1 MAIHIISC
9 REIREKMRVV
19 GVMMFISNEG
29 VNSAKSVGNLCRSFG
44 LVSCAMFM
52 LTACGGG
59 KSYGAKDADGDGV
72 DNATD
77 VFINDATE
85 TKDSDGDGVGD
96 NGDNCPSS
104 SNADQSDKDGDG
116 TGDAC
121 DTAIP
126 TVYGPFASA
135 FDSTAADSVSYTG
148 QTARQLLILSLV
160 RTVEAI
166 REDAGAT
173 VAAVTAS
180 MDLYI
185 TGNDKAVDSV
195 AHGYTLTGQTVI
207 PGPTFAD
214 ISSGKNL
221 NGKIA
226 GGNGAG
232 GGETTK
238 LINEEFFGW
247 EQGLDA
253 TPLPI
258 ELVDYLINRVAIEST
273 DGTSFT
279 VPTPDGPATIE
290 FTKGTEVDAAGRNL
304 RQLIQKFLLGAVNFS
319 QLSNDYLKA
328 DFANQLTQEGT
339 KAYAGGEHNWDEA
352 FGYYGAARD
361 NNSYTDNEAA
371 GKSGRDGWSKG
382 YYDSNNDSQIDV
394 RSEVN
399 LALSQNCAKRDRQD
413 TDGDGVGDTNLSK
426 EAFDAFLLGRHVLSE
441 ATAAGS
447 LSAGQAAVVTA
458 QAKAASLAVEKCIA
472 ATVIHYINDV
482 TDDISTISNGQY
494 ANAKNF
500 TDYAKHWSEMKG
512 FALGLQFSPDSP
524 FHASTTALADLKKIL
539 SDMGDAPVLA
549 DGSQN
554 GVAPTGTADEALAAY
569 VATLDAAKE
578 KLATAYGF
586 PEATVAVW

>member
-1 MAIHIISC
+1 MG
-9 REIREKMRVV
+9 E
-19 GVMMFISNEG
+19 MMFILNEAISNTT
-29 VNSAKSVGNLCRSFG
+29 SVRNICRSVG
-44 LVSCAMFM
+44 LVSCALFM

-77 VFINDATE
+77 AFINDAAETE
-85 TKDSDGDGVGD
+85 DSDGDGVGD
-96 NGDNCPSS
+96 NGDNCPSA
-104 SNADQSDKDGDG
+104 SNADQSDTDGDS

-121 DTAIP
+121 DTAML
-126 TVYGPFASA
+126 TVYGPFESA

-148 QTARQLLILSLV
+148 QTARQLLILGLV
-160 RTVEAI
+160 KTAEGI
-166 REDAGAT
+166 TEDAGQT
-173 VAAVTAS
+173 VAALTSS
-180 MDLYI
+180 MDLYV

-195 AHGYTLTGQTVI
+195 AHGFTISGETVI
-207 PGPTFAD
+207 PGPTFGD

-232 GGETTK
+232 GGEITK
-238 LINEEFFGW
+238 LINDEFFGW
-247 EQGLDA
+247 TEGLDS

-258 ELVDYLINRVAIEST
+258 ELVNYLINRLAVEAT

-279 VPTPDGPATIE
+279 VPTPDGPATIALG
-290 FTKGTEVDAAGRNL
+290 KGTEVDDKGRNL
-304 RQLIQKFLLGAVNFS
+304 RQLLQKFLLGAVNFS

-328 DFANQLTQEGT
+328 DFANQLAQEGT

-352 FGYYGAARD
+352 FGYYGAAR
-361 NNSYTDNEAA
+361 N
-371 GKSGRDGWSKG
+371 
-382 YYDSNNDSQIDV
+382 NNDFTDDEAVGKTPGTGFTASRAAWANGYNDANGDGSIDV
-394 RSEVN
+394 RSEFN
-399 LALSQNCAKRDRQD
+399 LALSQNCAKRDRKD
-413 TDGDGVGDTNLSK
+413 ADGDGVGDTNLSK

-441 ATAAGS
+441 ATATGA

-524 FHASTTALADLKKIL
+524 FHASTSALADLKQIL

-554 GVAPTGTADEALAAY
+554 GVAATGTADEALAAY
-569 VATLDAAKE
+569 VVTLDAAKE

>member
-1 MAIHIISC
+1 
-9 REIREKMRVV
+9 
-19 GVMMFISNEG
+19 MFISKETIESKINTRS
-29 VNSAKSVGNLCRSFG
+29 VNRSLG
-44 LVSCAMFM
+44 LVACAVLM
-52 LTACGGG
+52 LSGCGGD
-59 KSYGAKDADGDGV
+59 SYASKDSDGDGV
-72 DNATD
+72 ANGTDAFATNAAESADT
-77 VFINDATE
+77 
-85 TKDSDGDGVGD
+85 DGDGVGD
-96 NGDNCPSS
+96 NGDNCPAVA
-104 SNADQSDKDGDG
+104 NTTQADKDGDG
-116 TGDAC
+116 TGDVC

-135 FDSTAADSVSYTG
+135 FDSAGADSVSYTG

-160 RTVEAI
+160 RTAEAI

-180 MDLYI
+180 MDLYV

-195 AHGYTLTGQTVI
+195 AHGFTVKGGETVI

-238 LINEEFFGW
+238 LINDEFFGW
-247 EQGLDA
+247 TQGLDA

-258 ELVDYLINRVAIEST
+258 ELVDYLINRVAVEST

-371 GKSGRDGWSKG
+371 GKSGRDGWSNG
-382 YYDSNNDSQIDV
+382 YYDSSTDSQIDV

-399 LALSQNCAKRDRQD
+399 LALSQNCAKRDRKD
-413 TDGDGVGDTNLSK
+413 ADGDGVGDTNLSK

-441 ATAAGS
+441 ATAAGT
-447 LSAGQAAVVTA
+447 LSAGQAAVVVA
-458 QAKAASLAVEKCIA
+458 QAKAAALGVEKCIA
-472 ATVIHYINDV
+472 ATVVHYINDV
-482 TDDISTISNGQY
+482 TDDIATISDGQY

-524 FHASTTALADLKKIL
+524 FHASTAALADLKKIL

-554 GVAPTGTADEALAAY
+554 GVATTGTADEALAAY
-569 VATLDAAKE
+569 VVTLDAAKE
-578 KLATAYGF
+578 KIATAYGF
-586 PEATVAVW
+586 PAATVAVW

>member
-1 MAIHIISC
+1 MYILK
-9 REIREKMRVV
+9 EIFEAKINTRA
-19 GVMMFISNEG
+19 
-29 VNSAKSVGNLCRSFG
+29 VNRSLG
-44 LVSCAMFM
+44 LVACAVLM
-52 LTACGGG
+52 LSGCGGD
-59 KSYGAKDADGDGV
+59 SYMS
-72 DNATD
+72 
-77 VFINDATE
+77 
-85 TKDSDGDGVGD
+85 KDSDGDGVANATDAFATNAAETKDSDSDGVGD
-96 NGDNCPSS
+96 NADNCPATA
-104 SNADQSDKDGDG
+104 NTTQADKDGDG

-126 TVYGPFASA
+126 TVYGPFISA
-135 FDSTAADSVSYTG
+135 FDSSAADSVSYTG
-148 QTARQLLILSLV
+148 QTARQLLILGLV
-160 RTVEAI
+160 RTAEGI
-166 REDAGAT
+166 TEDAGQT

-180 MDLYI
+180 MDLYV

-195 AHGYTLTGQTVI
+195 AHGYTISGETVI
-207 PGPTFAD
+207 PGPTFGD
-214 ISSGKNL
+214 VSTGKNL

-238 LINEEFFGW
+238 LINDEFFGW
-247 EQGLDA
+247 AEGMDS

-258 ELVDYLINRVAIEST
+258 ELVNHLINRLAVEST
-273 DGTSFT
+273 DGTSFS

-290 FTKGTEVDAAGRNL
+290 LAEGTEVDANGRNL
-304 RQLIQKFLLGAVNFS
+304 RQLLQKFLLGAVNFS

-352 FGYYGAARD
+352 FGYYGAAR
-361 NNSYTDNEAA
+361 N
-371 GKSGRDGWSKG
+371 
-382 YYDSNNDSQIDV
+382 NNDFTDDEAVGKTPGTGFMAARTGWANGYNDANSDGSIDV

-399 LALSQNCAKRDRQD
+399 LALSQNCAKRDRKD
-413 TDGDGVGDTNLSK
+413 ANGDGIGDTNLSK

-441 ATAAGS
+441 ATVAGT
-447 LSAGQAAVVTA
+447 LSTAQAAVVTA
-458 QAKAASLAVEKCIA
+458 QAKAAALAVEKCIA
-472 ATVIHYINDV
+472 ATVIHYVNDV
-482 TDDISTISNGQY
+482 TDDIAKISNGQY

-554 GVAPTGTADEALAAY
+554 GVAATGTADEALAAY
-569 VATLDAAKE
+569 VVTLDAAKE

>member
-1 MAIHIISC
+1 MYILK
-9 REIREKMRVV
+9 EIFEAKINTRA
-19 GVMMFISNEG
+19 
-29 VNSAKSVGNLCRSFG
+29 VNRSLG
-44 LVSCAMFM
+44 LVACAVLM
-52 LTACGGG
+52 LSGCGGD
-59 KSYGAKDADGDGV
+59 SYMS
-72 DNATD
+72 
-77 VFINDATE
+77 
-85 TKDSDGDGVGD
+85 KDSDGDGVANATDAFATNAAETKDSDSDGVGD
-96 NGDNCPSS
+96 NADNCPATA
-104 SNADQSDKDGDG
+104 NTTQADKDGDG

-126 TVYGPFASA
+126 TVYGPFISA
-135 FDSTAADSVSYTG
+135 FDSSAADSVSYTG
-148 QTARQLLILSLV
+148 QTARQLLILGLV
-160 RTVEAI
+160 RTAEGI
-166 REDAGAT
+166 TEDAGQT

-180 MDLYI
+180 MDLYV

-195 AHGYTLTGQTVI
+195 AHGYTISGETVI
-207 PGPTFAD
+207 PGPTFGD
-214 ISSGKNL
+214 VSTGKNL

-238 LINEEFFGW
+238 LINDEFFGW
-247 EQGLDA
+247 AEGMDS

-258 ELVDYLINRVAIEST
+258 ELVNHLINRLAVEST
-273 DGTSFT
+273 DGTSFS

-290 FTKGTEVDAAGRNL
+290 LAEGTEVDANGRNL
-304 RQLIQKFLLGAVNFS
+304 RQLLQKFLLGAVNFS

-352 FGYYGAARD
+352 FGYYGAAR
-361 NNSYTDNEAA
+361 N
-371 GKSGRDGWSKG
+371 
-382 YYDSNNDSQIDV
+382 NNDFTDDEAVGKTPGTGFMASRTGWANGYNDANSDGSIDV

-399 LALSQNCAKRDRQD
+399 LALSQNCAKRDRKD
-413 TDGDGVGDTNLSK
+413 ANGDGIGDTNLSK

-441 ATAAGS
+441 ATVAGT
-447 LSAGQAAVVTA
+447 LSTAQAAVVTA
-458 QAKAASLAVEKCIA
+458 QAKAAALAVEKCIA
-472 ATVIHYINDV
+472 ATVIHYVNDV
-482 TDDISTISNGQY
+482 TDDIAKISNGQY

-554 GVAPTGTADEALAAY
+554 GVAATGTADEALAAY
-569 VATLDAAKE
+569 VVTLDAAKE